1 MARQLSKQSQSPA
14 EPIPHIL
21 VVDDDELACQE
32 LKGVYNHYNYQVT
45 VAHCAEDALP
55 ALVQLD
61 IDLAVIDIRL
71 PGMSGVELVKHIRM
85 NYPDVPVIVI
95 TGQGDLKTAIEVLK
109 LGASDYFAKPFALSA
124 IQESTQL
131 VLQKAQVFTDIR
143 HLRRSLKEF
152 YNFGGMLSKTPAMHE
167 LFETIRMVSDTDM
180 TVLVEGETG
189 TGKELV
195 ARTIHYYSSRR
206 MKPFIAI
213 NCAGFVE
220 SLLVSELFGYEKGA
234 FTGAD
239 QARPGKIEL
248 AHGGTL
254 FLDEIE
260 SISLN
265 MQSKLLRVLEDRLV
279 QRLGSSRSINV
290 DMRVIAASNLKLEH
304 LTAQKKMREDFYYRI
319 NVISV
324 ELIPLR
330 ERLGD
335 IPLLVQDFLHRHPLA
350 IQKGITGISKQT
362 LDRLMSYSW
371 PGNIRELQNVLEKM
385 IVLERSQIIREARLP
400 KQRAD
405 NGWETETRAEN
416 TPLFKWIKDQEKQY
430 LVRKLSMCG
439 GRIDLTAR
447 SCHVGVR
454 TLARKMRSHG
464 LDKRQF
470 ESAAAK
476 PASLLLPPNH

>member
-1 MARQLSKQSQSPA
+1 MPTHANREIPSPS
-14 EPIPHIL
+14 EPTPHIL
-21 VVDDDELACQE
+21 VVDDDKLACEQ
-32 LKGVYNHYNYQVT
+32 LKGAYTHNHYRVT
-45 VAHCAEDALP
+45 VAHSAEEALP
-55 ALVQLD
+55 QLAESD
-61 IDLAVIDIRL
+61 IDLSVIDIRL
-71 PGMSGVELVKHIRM
+71 PGMSGVDLVKHIRI

-95 TGQGDLKTAIEVLK
+95 TGQGDLKTAIDVLK
-109 LGASDYFAKPFALSA
+109 LGASDFFAKPFTMAA

-131 VLQKAQVFTDIR
+131 VLQKAKVFTEVR

-167 LFETIRMVSDTDM
+167 VFETIRMVSATDM

-220 SLLVSELFGYEKGA
+220 SLLESELFGYEKGA

-265 MQSKLLRVLEDRLV
+265 MQSKLLRVLEDRQV
-279 QRLGSSRSINV
+279 QRLGSNRAVNV
-290 DMRVIAASNLKLEH
+290 DMRVIAASNIKLEY
-304 LTAQKKMREDFYYRI
+304 LMAQKKMREDFYYRI
-319 NVISV
+319 NVIAV

-330 ERLGD
+330 DRMQD

-350 IQKGITGISKQT
+350 IEKGITVSKQT
-362 LDRLMSYSW
+362 LDRLMAYSW
-371 PGNIRELQNVLEKM
+371 PGNVRELQNVLERM
-385 IVLERSQIIREARLP
+385 IVLERSQIISEVRLP
-400 KQRAD
+400 TPRSH
-405 NGWETETRAEN
+405 NGWEAEN
-416 TPLFKWIKDQEKQY
+416 ASEDTPLYKWIKEQEKQY
-430 LVRKLSMCG
+430 LIRKLSLCG
-439 GRIDLTAR
+439 GRIDLTAK

-454 TLARKMRSHG
+454 TLTRKMRSHG

-470 ESAAAK
+470 ERMA
-476 PASLLLPPNH
+476 